1 MRDSQLGEW
10 VRSRRTALLLTQ
22 EELASR
28 AGISVRTVQSLETG
42 AAGAPRQATLRLLA
56 AVLGPPPATVPDQPP
71 ARRPPVP
78 AQLPADVVAFTGREP
93 ELAALDRL
101 LDEPAAEGGS
111 TALVL
116 GLVCGTGGVGKTALA
131 VRWAHRVRAAF
142 TDGQL
147 YVDLRGYGRRRPV
160 APGEVLTRFINALG
174 LSGAEVPLDEDE
186 RATRYRTE
194 VAGRRMLILLDNA
207 ASAEQVRPLLPG
219 TGSCVV
225 MVTSRDSLS
234 GLVSV
239 HGARRIELDRLPVPD
254 AVALLRRLLGG
265 RVAAEPDAAA
275 TLAEQCARLPLA
287 LRVAAD
293 LATSRPV
300 VTLAGLVAEL
310 ADRRR
315 RLDLLDAGGDTR
327 AAVRAV
333 FSWSYEHLPPAA
345 ARAFRLVGLH
355 PGPDLDARAA
365 AALLDT
371 DLDQARA
378 LLDLLTRAHLSE
390 PTGSGRHRLHDLL
403 RAYAAELATGHDP
416 EPDRRAALTRLFDH
430 YLATAGAA
438 MDLSYPAGLPRRPRI
453 APPAIATGFG
463 SDPAAARAWL
473 DAERLTLAAVSAYA
487 AEQHWPRHA
496 IDLATTLFSH
506 QENGGHYT
514 DLLVSHTHALGA
526 ARRTGDRAAQA
537 HALIGIGAAHHLLS
551 GYRPATTHLE
561 QALALFRELGDRA
574 GQVRALVNL
583 GNACRRLGGRGP
595 AVAHL
600 SEAVA
605 LCRELG
611 DLPGEG
617 SALTNLGLAYWQAG
631 RYELAADHYRQSLAL
646 QRRVGNQLGEAR
658 ALDNLGLVYRDL
670 GRAEPAAD
678 HHRQALDLF
687 RRIGHRSG
695 EAHALNN
702 LGDAHV
708 ASGSHAT
715 AADLQQQAH
724 TLFREIGER
733 YGQAS
738 ALNGLGEARCGA
750 GQPQEAVAHH
760 RAALGIALET
770 GDRDEQARA
779 HTGLGHAYRALGDP
793 ARARRHWRE
802 AVAGYA
808 ELGSPMAD
816 RVAAMLARL
825 EV

>member
-42 AAGAPRQATLRLLA
+42 AAVAPRQATLRLLT
-56 AVLGPPPATVPDQPP
+56 AVLGPPPMSP
-71 ARRPPVP
+71 ADPRPAGP
-78 AQLPADVVAFTGREP
+78 AQLPADVGAFTGRES

-101 LDEPAAEGGS
+101 LDEPAAGGGS
-111 TALVL
+111 TALVI
-116 GLVCGTGGVGKTALA
+116 GLVCGTGGVGKTTLV
-131 VRWAHRVRAAF
+131 VRWAHRVRAGFA
-142 TDGQL
+142 DGQL
-147 YVDLRGYGRRRPV
+147 YVDLRGYDRRQPV
-160 APGEVLTRFINALG
+160 APGEVLTRFLNALG
-174 LSGAEVPLDEDE
+174 VSGAEVPLDEDE
-186 RATRYRTE
+186 RAARYRTA
-194 VAGRRMLILLDNA
+194 VAGRRMLVLLDNA

-225 MVTSRDSLS
+225 VVTSRDSLS

-239 HGARRIELDRLPVPD
+239 HGARRIELDRLPPRD
-254 AVALLRRLLGG
+254 AVALLGWLLGG

-275 TLAEQCARLPLA
+275 TLAEQCVRLPLA

-293 LATSRPV
+293 LAASRPS

-345 ARAFRLVGLH
+345 ARAFRLIGLH

-365 AALLDT
+365 AALLGT
-371 DLDQARA
+371 DPDQAGA
-378 LLDLLTRAHLSE
+378 LLDRLTRAHLSE
-390 PTGSGRHRLHDLL
+390 PTGLGRYGLHDLL
-403 RAYAAELATGHDP
+403 RAYAAELAAGHDR
-416 EPDRRAALTRLFDH
+416 ETDRRAALTRLLDH
-430 YLATAGAA
+430 YLATVAAA
-438 MDLSYPAGLPRRPRI
+438 MDLAYPGALPRRPQVP
-453 APPAIATGFG
+453 PPAIAPGFG

-473 DAERLTLAAVSAYA
+473 DTERSTLAATSAHA
-487 AEQHWPRHA
+487 VDHGWPRHA
-496 IDLATTLFSH
+496 IDLAATLLSH
-506 QENGGHYT
+506 QENGGRYT
-514 DLLVSHTHALGA
+514 DLLASQTHALTA
-526 ARRTGDRAAQA
+526 ARRVGDRAAQA
-537 HALIGIGAAHHLLS
+537 HALVGIGVAHHLLS
-551 GYRPATTHLE
+551 GYGPATTHLE
-561 QALALFRELGDRA
+561 QALTRFRELGDRA

-595 AVAHL
+595 AVAYL

-611 DLPGEG
+611 DLPGEAA
-617 SALTNLGLAYWQAG
+617 ALTTLGLAYWRAG
-631 RYELAADHYRQSLAL
+631 RYELAVDHYRQSLAL
-646 QRRVGNQLGEAR
+646 QRRVGNLLGEGR

-670 GRAEPAAD
+670 GRAELATD

-687 RRIGHRSG
+687 REVGHRSG
-695 EAHALNN
+695 EAHALTN
-702 LGDAHV
+702 LGDAQV
-708 ASGSHAT
+708 ASGSHAA
-715 AADLQQQAH
+715 AADLHRQAYAR
-724 TLFREIGER
+724 FQEIGER
-733 YGQAS
+733 YGQAG

-750 GQPQEAVAHH
+750 GEPRDAVAHH
-760 RAALGIALET
+760 RAALAIARET

-779 HTGLGHAYRALGDP
+779 HTGLGHAHRALGDH

-808 ELGSPMAD
+808 ELGSPAAD
-816 RVAAMLARL
+816 EVAGMLDRP